1 MPVAARLKPVRP
13 SDRLTLGDKDARPPA
28 GIPGEKRLEK
38 KLDDYT
44 EQLGE
49 LQRVFNADR
58 RFALLIVLQGLDA
71 SGKDGAIRRVG
82 GAFNPQGCRVTSFK
96 APTDE
101 ERTHDFL
108 WRIHPHVPGRG
119 MIAIFNR
126 SHYEDVVAVRVQKL
140 APRKVWSARI
150 PRINEF
156 ERGLADAGVVIRKF
170 FLHISRD
177 EQRER
182 LLKRIT
188 NPEKNWK
195 FRAGD
200 LDDRSRWNEY
210 TRAYCDTIRQTSTAW
225 APWFIVPADDK
236 KTRDYLIARELA
248 GTLASLRLRYPPPDP
263 SIRKYTKILGE
274 GSK

>member
-1 MPVAARLKPVRP
+1 MPPAARLKPVRP
-13 SDRLTLGDKDARPPA
+13 NARVTLGDKDARPPA
-28 GIPGEKRLEK
+28 GIPGDKRLEK
-38 KLDDYT
+38 KLDDFT
-44 EQLGE
+44 EQLEE

-101 ERTHDFL
+101 ERSHDFL
-108 WRIHPHVPGRG
+108 WRIHRQVPGQG
-119 MIAIFNR
+119 MISIFNR
-126 SHYEDVVAVRVQKL
+126 SHYEDVVAVRVRKL
-140 APRKVWSARI
+140 APRKVWAARI

-156 ERGLADAGVVIRKF
+156 ELGLADAGVVIRKF

-177 EQRER
+177 EQRQR

-188 NPEKNWK
+188 NPDKNWK
-195 FRAGD
+195 FQSGD
-200 LDDRSRWNEY
+200 LDDRSRWKEY
-210 TRAYCDTIRQTSTAW
+210 TRAYCDTIGQTSTAR

-236 KTRDYLIARELA
+236 KVRDYLIAKEVV
-248 GTLASLRLRYPPPDP
+248 GTLEALRLRYPPPDP
-263 SIRKYTKILGE
+263 SLRKYEKLLADA
-274 GSK
+274 

>member
-1 MPVAARLKPVRP
+1 MPPSARLKRVRP
-13 SDRLTLGDKDARPPA
+13 NAPVHLRDAEARSPE
-28 GIPGEKRLEK
+28 GIPKEKRLEK
-38 KLDDYT
+38 KLEELT
-44 EQLGE
+44 ERLEE
-49 LQRVFNADR
+49 LQRMFYADR
-58 RFALLIVLQGLDA
+58 RYALLIVLQGLDA

-101 ERTHDFL
+101 EKAHDFL
-108 WRIHPHVPGRG
+108 WRIHPEVPKRG
-119 MIAIFNR
+119 MIGIFNR
-126 SHYEDVVAVRVQKL
+126 SHYEDIVAVRVQKL
-140 APRKVWSARI
+140 APPKVWSARI

-156 ERGLADAGVVIRKF
+156 EGALADSGVIIRKF

-200 LDDRSRWNEY
+200 LDDRAKWAEY
-210 TRAYCDTIRQTSTAW
+210 TRAYCDTISKTSTAS

-236 KTRDYLIARELA
+236 KTRDYLIARELTD
-248 GTLASLRLRYPPPDP
+248 TLDSLRLRYPPPDP
-263 SIRKYTKILGE
+263 SIRKYTKVLGKS
-274 GSK
+274 SK